1 MIQIGLISQMSG
13 PRSTNGGASFKI
25 VGTRNDADKETAPMT
40 TSIFAVDAAV
50 KAGGGTRAYVD
61 GIAEPANVIDNRS
74 RHPGQHSIPS
84 TADGQT
90 FQTQFGRHEPDVILD
105 AVVLFVT
112 QMKS

>member
-1 MIQIGLISQMSG
+1 MIQIRLISQMNG
-13 PRSTNGGASFKI
+13 PRSANGGPSVEI

-40 TSIFAVDAAV
+40 TSIFAVDAVV
-50 KAGGGTRAYVD
+50 KAGGSTRAYVD

-74 RHPGQHSIPS
+74 LHPGQHSILS

-90 FQTQFGRHEPDVILD
+90 FQTQVGCHEPDVILD